1 MHHAPGSCSPRP
13 RPRARHRGVVVANI
27 PADAATTRVTAPLV
41 GPVQLP
47 SCSDLFPLL
56 Q

>member
-1 MHHAPGSCSPRP
+1 MRHAAGSCSPRP
-13 RPRARHRGVVVANI
+13 RPRARHRGIVVANI
-27 PADAATTRVTAPLV
+27 PADAATTRVTVPL
-41 GPVQLP
+41 VQLP